1 MCSLISNKLND
12 TNETKVTYF
21 FLLGINGPQ
30 TLKIFLFSLF
40 LGVHI
45 ATLCGNIMLIALYLK
60 SQHLKTPMYF
70 FLSHLSF
77 SDILL
82 SICIVPNLLD
92 TLLKNGKSM
101 SLTSCLAQLLAT
113 GTSTGAE
120 CYLLTAMSYDR
131 YMAICNP
138 LGYMKIMNNKLCVH
152 LVAWSWFLSFLICLV
167 IVLQIAQLEF
177 CRCNI
182 LDYIYCD
189 FSPLLAI
196 SCKNSF
202 ALEITTMVLSVPII
216 LLPFWF
222 IISTYI
228 CIGLAIFRIS
238 SNVGRQKA
246 FSTCSSHLT
255 VVCTYCGILI
265 TKYTVPIGGQSI
277 TMNKV
282 ISLLYTV
289 GTPLLN
295 PIIYSF
301 RNQEIRAAL
310 NKWMTRRV

>member
-1 MCSLISNKLND
+1 M
-12 TNETKVTYF
+12 V
-21 FLLGINGPQ
+21 
-30 TLKIFLFSLF
+30 LFSLF
-40 LGVHI
+40 LVVHI
-45 ATLCGNIMLIALYLK
+45 TTVCVNLVIIALYLQSQQLK
-60 SQHLKTPMYF
+60 SPMYF
-70 FLSHLSF
+70 FLSHLSS

-82 SICIVPNLLD
+82 STCIVPNLLD
-92 TLLKNGKSM
+92 ALLRNGKNM
-101 SLTSCLAQLLAT
+101 SLGGCLAQLLAT

-131 YMAICNP
+131 YLAICNP
-138 LGYMKIMNNKLCVH
+138 LHYMKMMSPKLCVH

-167 IVLQIAQLEF
+167 IVLLLAQLDF
-177 CRCNI
+177 CRCNV

-196 SCKNSF
+196 SCKNSL
-202 ALEITTMVLSVPII
+202 ALEITTMVLSIPII
-216 LLPFWF
+216 LLPLGF

-228 CIGLAIFRIS
+228 YIGLAILRIS
-238 SNVGRQKA
+238 SSVGRKKT

-265 TKYTVPIGGQSI
+265 TKYTVPIGGQSL
-277 TMNKV
+277 TMNKA

-310 NKWMTRRV
+310 KKWMTRRVGY